1 MISPSPQ
8 NSGSHLPSSGL
19 SPIRRDRTGRRT
31 SDLVLESLVSAIR
44 DLRLPPG
51 HALPENA
58 LTAQFEVSRTPVR
71 EALARLVDG
80 GLVTVVP
87 QVGTHVARISHSAVN
102 EAQFV
107 REYLEI
113 GAFERARR
121 LPDLDVAP
129 LRALLAEQEQ
139 AYAAGEEELFFAA
152 DEALHRTLFRM
163 AGQPGAWEIVERSK
177 LQLDRL
183 RRLTLP
189 EPSTTR
195 ELIDAHAKI
204 IDALERGADVAGHQ
218 VIRAHSRRALTHY
231 QRLVAAYPDYFT
243 EE

>member
-1 MISPSPQ
+1 MISSSPR
-8 NSGSHLPSSGL
+8 NSGPQLPSSGL
-19 SPIRRDRTGRRT
+19 SPIRRDRSGRRT
-31 SDLVLESLVSAIR
+31 SDLVLESLISAIR

-51 HALPENA
+51 HALSENA
-58 LTAQFEVSRTPVR
+58 LTEQFEVSRTPVR
-71 EALARLVDG
+71 EALARLVDD

-87 QVGTHVARISHSAVN
+87 QVGTRVARISHSAVN

-121 LPDLDVAP
+121 LPELDVAP

-139 AYAAGEEELFFAA
+139 AYTAGDAELFFAA
-152 DEALHRTLFRM
+152 DEALHRTLFGM

-177 LQLDRL
+177 IQLDRL

-195 ELIDAHAKI
+195 ELIEEHTKI
-204 IDALERGADVAGHQ
+204 IDTLEQGADAAGHQ

-231 QRLVAAYPDYFT
+231 PRLAAAHPDYFT